1 MLVDK
6 VLVYLY
12 RVAEYAERLYIYAMA
27 GYPSKTVYVTA
38 AEKAA
43 RSELAEIDIELTQDC
58 VDLWFT
64 AYKNPSPT
72 QFSLDFGIDPI
83 ELKSEAA
90 RNDVVR
96 LALYRI
102 IAVAEGNLYSAVY
115 GPKAVIQRV
124 ELFLPIAASVSDA
137 ELSESVFAV

>member
-1 MLVDK
+1 
-6 VLVYLY
+6 
-12 RVAEYAERLYIYAMA
+12 MA
-27 GYPSKTVYVTA
+27 GYTPNKNYVSA

-43 RSELAEIDIELTQDC
+43 RAELEDVGYELTEEC
-58 VDLWFT
+58 VALWFI

-72 QFSLDFGIDPI
+72 QFALDFGVDPI
-83 ELKSEAA
+83 ELKSEAS

-124 ELFLPIAASVSDA
+124 ELFLPVASSVSDD